1 MTQTRQVLQ
10 SAEAVESHHR
20 EVESSAAELSCIV
33 RSVIIKSMRI
43 MIIMLKVW
51 KVRRSGR
58 CYDWFYM
65 IGFCFFWLAC
75 PSVWS
80 TRRRASL
87 RQPSLL
93 LYIVDRNRLVVMR
106 MMIVMIWTKLLK
118 WSRKSPEI
126 ASKSRTS
133 YFVSKLCNNRD
144 NFVDTFRQCQ
154 RFNSKFDWFNSKS
167 KSNIDSTRSLGPLR
181 GPTSSWRP
189 FGPAWLRPSRPSGAQ
204 AVWPTP
210 SSIRLTP

>member
-167 KSNIDSTRSLGPLR
+167 KTNIDSINKDI
-181 GPTSSWRP
+181 SSN
-189 FGPAWLRPSRPSGAQ
+189 FNSKDD
-204 AVWPTP
+204 
-210 SSIRLTP
+210 